1 MSPSDGL
8 HIVPIGRVE
17 NKYDDVAK
25 ASWGKVRSFILI
37 NEKFEEALKGLAD
50 FSHIFVLGWLHLF
63 PDDLRNRTSAF
74 PRGDS
79 TLPELGSFALR
90 GARPNPISVTVCK
103 LLKIEKNKILVEGLD
118 LVNNT
123 PVLDIKPYI
132 PEYDS
137 NSAAGLPEWA
147 YEN

>member
-8 HIVPIGRVE
+8 HILPIGHVE
-17 NKYDDVAK
+17 NKYDDLAK
-25 ASWGKVRSFILI
+25 VSWGRVRSFILI

-90 GARPNPISVTVCK
+90 GARPNPLSVTVCK

-137 NSAAGLPEWA
+137 NSTASLPEWA

>member
-1 MSPSDGL
+1 MSHLDGL

-17 NKYDDVAK
+17 NKHDDVTK
-25 ASWGKVRSFILI
+25 ASWAKVKSSILI
-37 NEKFEEALKGLAD
+37 HEKFVDALNGLGG
-50 FSHIFVLGWLHLF
+50 FSHIFVIGWLHLF
-63 PDDLRNRTSAF
+63 PDDLRNRMSAF

-79 TLPELGSFALR
+79 ALPELGSLALR
-90 GARPNPISVTVCK
+90 GARPNPFSVTVCK
-103 LLKIEKNKILVEGLD
+103 LLKVDRNSVRVEGLD
-118 LVNNT
+118 LVDGT

-137 NSAAGLPEWA
+137 NSTAILPEWA